1 MKNNKILLTIP
12 LITTPFFLSSC
23 TNKDIEKIGK
33 EVGNRVNGENQILIE
48 KLNKII
54 DEQRKKL
61 ELLKK
66 KYYDEYLKEDI
77 KEIENTQ
84 TKKLLN
90 EILNEMQKNT
100 KDYEKINKKLVEL
113 ENEKIMEKVRE
124 WGVENLIGTNKQH
137 IQELKDKEKE
147 LKNREIKII
156 SKEVEQRKTKE
167 KYQTIKEEK
176 QDLLKKIKKL
186 EEENKHL
193 FEQVKYWQDKKIR

>member
-1 MKNNKILLTIP
+1 MIKLLLTIP
-12 LITTPFFLSSC
+12 LALTPLFCYSC
-23 TNKDIEKIGK
+23 NNKDICYSCNNKDIGK
-33 EVGNRVNGENQILIE
+33 EVGSRVNGENQILIE

-84 TKKLLN
+84 TMKLLN

-193 FEQVKYWQDKKIR
+193 FEQVKY

>member
-1 MKNNKILLTIP
+1 MKKIIKILLTIP

-33 EVGNRVNGENQILIE
+33 EVGNKVNGENQILIE

-54 DEQRKKL
+54 DKQRKEL

-84 TKKLLN
+84 TMKLLN

-113 ENEKIMEKVRE
+113 ENEKIMEKMRE
-124 WGVENLIGTNKQH
+124 WGIENLIEENNKE
-137 IQELKDKEKE
+137 IDK
-147 LKNREIKII
+147 LRNEINK
-156 SKEVEQRKTKE
+156 
-167 KYQTIKEEK
+167 
-176 QDLLKKIKKL
+176 LKKWK
-186 EEENKHL
+186 N
-193 FEQVKYWQDKKIR
+193 

>member
-1 MKNNKILLTIP
+1 MKKIIKLLFIPLTI
-12 LITTPFFLSSC
+12 TPFLSSC

-33 EVGNRVNGENQILIE
+33 EIGSRVNGENQILIE

-84 TKKLLN
+84 TMKLLN